1 MKVTMVG
8 TGYVGLVTGACL
20 AEVGC
25 SVTCIDTDVGKV
37 ERLRAGELPIY
48 EPGLGDVVTRTVAR
62 NGLRFSTDLGEELR
76 GSDAVFIAVG
86 TPSGGDG
93 VADLSQVEAVAR
105 TVGRHLDHY
114 TVVITKSTVPVGT
127 ADMVRAAI
135 ADELALRGADV
146 EFDVASNPEF
156 LKEGAAIADFMRP
169 DRIVIGVESD
179 RAKAVL
185 SQIYRPFVLNG
196 HPLLFM
202 DIASA
207 EVTKYA
213 ANAMLAMRI
222 SFMNLMAR
230 LCEETGADVGDVR
243 RGIGSDPRIGSQ
255 FLYAGIGYGGSCFPK
270 DVRALISSG
279 ESFGLP
285 MEMLRA
291 TEAVNEAQKL
301 VPVRR
306 VEALLGGL
314 AGRKV
319 AVWGLAFKPNTD
331 DIRDAPAI
339 SISCALADAGA
350 EVVVYD
356 PVVTVMGARIIGDR
370 CVFAASAY
378 EALDDADALV
388 LATEWPEFR
397 APDVEEMA
405 KRMRGRVVVDGRNV
419 LDAEALRAH
428 GFHYSGI
435 GLGRVEPACPAS

>member
-20 AEVGC
+20 ADVGC
-25 SVTCIDTDVGKV
+25 SVTCVDTDLAKI
-37 ERLRAGELPIY
+37 ERLQTGELPIY
-48 EPGLGDVVTRTVAR
+48 EPGLGDVVARTTAR
-62 NGLRFSTDLGEELR
+62 DRLRFSTDLGVELR

-105 TVGRHLDHY
+105 AVGRHLDHY

-127 ADMVRAAI
+127 AVMVRAAI
-135 ADELALRGADV
+135 AEELEARGADV

-213 ANAMLAMRI
+213 ANAMLAVRI

-230 LCEETGADVGDVR
+230 LCEEAGADISDVR
-243 RGIGSDPRIGSQ
+243 RGIGSDSRIGSQ

-270 DVRALISSG
+270 DVRALIASG

-285 MEMLRA
+285 MDILRA
-291 TEAVNEAQKL
+291 TEVVNDAQKL
-301 VPVRR
+301 VPVHRL
-306 VEALLGGL
+306 EAQLGWL
-314 AGRKV
+314 AGRKI

-331 DIRDAPAI
+331 DIREAPAI
-339 SISCALADAGA
+339 SIICALADAGA

-356 PVVTVMGARIIGDR
+356 PVAMVMSAQIIGDR
-370 CVFAASAY
+370 CEFAASAY

-388 LATEWPEFR
+388 LTTEWPEFR

-405 KRMRGRVVVDGRNV
+405 KRMRGRVVVDGRNA
-419 LDAEALRAH
+419 LDAEALRAQ

-435 GLGRVEPACPAS
+435 GLGRVEPA

>member
-20 AEVGC
+20 ADVGC
-25 SVTCIDTDVGKV
+25 SVTCIDTDEAKV
-37 ERLRAGELPIY
+37 ARLRAGDLPIY
-48 EPGLGDVVTRTVAR
+48 EPGLGDVVTRTTAR
-62 NGLRFSTDLGEELR
+62 NRLRFSTDLGQELR

-93 VADLSQVEAVAR
+93 VADLTQVEAVAR
-105 TVGRHLDHY
+105 AVGRHLDHY

-127 ADMVRAAI
+127 ADMVRSAI
-135 ADELALRGADV
+135 AEELAARGEDI

-202 DIASA
+202 EIASA

-213 ANAMLAMRI
+213 ANAMLAVRI

-230 LCEETGADVGDVR
+230 LCEEAGADIGDVR
-243 RGIGSDPRIGSQ
+243 RGIGSDSRIGSQ

-301 VPVRR
+301 IPVRR
-306 VEALLGGL
+306 LEALLGGL
-314 AGRKV
+314 GGRKV

-331 DIRDAPAI
+331 DVREAPAV
-339 SISCALADAGA
+339 SIIRALTDAGA

-356 PVVTVMGARIIGDR
+356 PVAMVIGAQIIGDR
-370 CVFAASAY
+370 CTFAASAY
-378 EALDDADALV
+378 EALDDVDALV

-405 KRMRGRVVVDGRNV
+405 KRMRGRVVVDGRNA
-419 LDAEALRAH
+419 LDAEALRAQ

-435 GLGRVEPACPAS
+435 GLGPVGPVEPV

>member
-20 AEVGC
+20 ADVGC
-25 SVTCIDTDVGKV
+25 SVTCIDTDVAKV
-37 ERLRAGELPIY
+37 EQLRAGRLPIY
-48 EPGLGDVVTRTVAR
+48 EPGLGDVVTRTTAR
-62 NGLRFSTDLGEELR
+62 NRLRFSTDLGQELR

-105 TVGRHLDHY
+105 AVGRSLDHY

-127 ADMVRAAI
+127 ADMVRSAI
-135 ADELALRGADV
+135 AEELASRGEDI

-213 ANAMLAMRI
+213 ANAMLAVRI

-230 LCEETGADVGDVR
+230 LCEEAGADIGDVR
-243 RGIGSDPRIGSQ
+243 RGIGSDSRIGSQ

-270 DVRALISSG
+270 DVRALIASG

-301 VPVRR
+301 LPVRR
-306 VEALLGGL
+306 LEALLDGL

-331 DIRDAPAI
+331 DVREAPAV
-339 SISCALADAGA
+339 SIICALTDAGA

-356 PVVTVMGARIIGDR
+356 PVAMVIGAQIIGDR
-370 CVFAASAY
+370 CVFATSAY

-405 KRMRGRVVVDGRNV
+405 KRMRGRVVVDGRNA

-435 GLGRVEPACPAS
+435 GLGLVEPA

>member
-1 MKVTMVG
+1 
-8 TGYVGLVTGACL
+8 
-20 AEVGC
+20 
-25 SVTCIDTDVGKV
+25 
-37 ERLRAGELPIY
+37 
-48 EPGLGDVVTRTVAR
+48 
-62 NGLRFSTDLGEELR
+62 
-76 GSDAVFIAVG
+76 
-86 TPSGGDG
+86 
-93 VADLSQVEAVAR
+93 
-105 TVGRHLDHY
+105 
-114 TVVITKSTVPVGT
+114 
-127 ADMVRAAI
+127 
-135 ADELALRGADV
+135 
-146 EFDVASNPEF
+146 
-156 LKEGAAIADFMRP
+156 MRP

-213 ANAMLAMRI
+213 ANAMLAVRI

-230 LCEETGADVGDVR
+230 LCEEAGADISDVR
-243 RGIGSDPRIGSQ
+243 RGIGSDSRIGSQ

-270 DVRALISSG
+270 DVRALIASG

-285 MEMLRA
+285 MDILRA
-291 TEAVNEAQKL
+291 TEVVNDAQKL
-301 VPVRR
+301 VPVHRL
-306 VEALLGGL
+306 EAQLGGL
-314 AGRKV
+314 AGRKI

-331 DIRDAPAI
+331 DIREAPAV
-339 SISCALADAGA
+339 SIICALADAGA

-356 PVVTVMGARIIGDR
+356 PVAMVIGAQIIGER

-397 APDVEEMA
+397 APDVEDMA
-405 KRMRGRVVVDGRNV
+405 KRMRGRVVVDGRNS

-428 GFHYSGI
+428 GFEYSGI
-435 GLGRVEPACPAS
+435 GLGRVGPA